1 MPLLI
6 VYDPNRPALPARVV
20 RRGDD
25 LEALIQAALDAG
37 ASRVRVVSRATG
49 REMRV
54 VEAVE
59 RVAG

>member
-1 MPLLI
+1 MPSLI
-6 VYDPNRPALPARVV
+6 VYVAGKPVHPARRV
-20 RRGDD
+20 RPGDD

-54 VEAVE
+54 VEAGE
-59 RVAG
+59 HDAG